1 MDAKARRTGR
11 ATLRMVAEEAG
22 VSTATVSYVVSG
34 RAGRSAGV
42 SEETARRVREAAE
55 RLGYR
60 PNPAAR
66 SMRTG
71 KTGVVL
77 LSLTMLSDPWSQA
90 VAEAV
95 NRALLPH
102 GITTLIMADDDWEPV
117 LQRQPCDAAFLD
129 AVPASP
135 NAKQRLADLAAAGH
149 RLVIFDEKLEPNDF
163 DVIRS
168 TAMPASRMVVDHLAR
183 AHTKIGCLT
192 ATTRRTKANRFHA
205 YTTGLAAAGLKVRK
219 DYVEVYPRD
228 AAGAYAAAMR
238 LLTLPDRPTAIF
250 ATTDFAAIS
259 AIHAAQR
266 LRLRVPE
273 DVAVAG
279 VGNTRESEQMDP
291 ALTTVGPT
299 DFFDRLA
306 EIIRARA
313 VGEDDAPG
321 RLHEFPWT
329 LFVRD
334 SSQPRG
340 EE

>member
-1 MDAKARRTGR
+1 MAAPTARAGR

-34 RAGRSAGV
+34 RAGRSSGV
-42 SEETARRVREAAE
+42 STETARRVREAAD

-95 NRALLPH
+95 NRALTPH
-102 GITTLIMADDDWEPV
+102 GMTTLIMADSDWHPV
-117 LQRQPCDAAFLD
+117 LLGQPCDVAFLD
-129 AVPASP
+129 AVPDTP
-135 NAKQRLADLAAAGH
+135 KVKEQLADLVDRGH
-149 RLVIFDEKLEPNDF
+149 RLVIFNEQLDPGGF

-168 TAMPASRMVVDHLAR
+168 SAMPSSRLAMEHLLER
-183 AHTKIGCLT
+183 HTKIGCLT
-192 ATTRRTKANRFHA
+192 ASTRRGKAYRYHA
-205 YTTGLAAAGLKVRK
+205 YTSALAAAGLTSRK
-219 DYVEVYPRD
+219 EYVEVYPRD
-228 AAGAYAAAMR
+228 AAGAYAAAMK

-250 ATTDFAAIS
+250 ATTDFAAIG

-273 DVAVAG
+273 DVAVVG
-279 VGNTRESEQMDP
+279 VGNTLESEQMDP
-291 ALTTVGPT
+291 ALSTVGPS

-313 VGEDDAPG
+313 VGEDASPG

-329 LFVRD
+329 LFSRD
-334 SSQPRG
+334 ST
-340 EE
+340 